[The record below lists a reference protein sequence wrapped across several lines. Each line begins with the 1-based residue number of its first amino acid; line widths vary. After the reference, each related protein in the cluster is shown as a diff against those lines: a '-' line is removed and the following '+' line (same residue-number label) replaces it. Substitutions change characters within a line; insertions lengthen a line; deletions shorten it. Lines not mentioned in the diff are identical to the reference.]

1 MFINGGLIRL
11 PKICKSLRVNVSKKP
26 NLIRFLNILILGPI
40 FTLLIRHYICLF
52 ILFML

>member
-40 FTLLIRHYICLF
+40 YFLLY
-52 ILFML
+52 